1 MLKSMNSQANAPRLK
16 QTTLVIL
23 SAWVAF
29 TLLAAAFFLIEIGM
43 MYDDL
48 AHPSASLLKDLAN
61 LGWSAE
67 AHAIFLITLRL
78 IFGLTHF
85 VIAGLIIYKRPNET
99 IAVFVAFFLVLLGS
113 IFWPPANQIAS
124 QPEFWQ
130 TPRYIAQFLNS
141 IAFLVFFFIFPNG
154 QFTPRWTRTFTAFL
168 IPFIIGVYFFPQ
180 TIFNPRNWGTI
191 PLFIFSITIII
202 VMIYSPIYRYRNISS
217 ITLRQQTKWV
227 VFGIS
232 IALIGYFL
240 IGLPFALNI
249 LQMGTGTASNL
260 AAVTGMML
268 FFLLI
273 PLSIGVAILR
283 FRLWDI
289 DPIINR
295 TLVYGALSLL
305 TILFYVLTV
314 GFFANYF
321 RNTQT
326 NIIISFIA
334 TGIIAIL
341 FEPLR
346 QRLQRGVNRLMYGE
360 RDDPATVL
368 TRLSQRLDSAL
379 VPDSVLQTIVET
391 LAQTLKLPYA
401 AISLLDEEPRFI
413 SNSSLPPSELLHLP
427 LSYQTERVGELTLA
441 PRAAG
446 ESFSPAD
453 LKLIHL
459 IAQQAGVAAYTLRL
473 NNDLQKS
480 RERLVTAQEEERRR
494 LRRDLHDGVGPTLAS
509 LSQRIDTATELVDSD
524 PEKSKQLLKDLKG
537 QVKETVAE
545 IRRLVYALR
554 PPVLDEFGLVSAIRE
569 HTAQYSGPNGMQI
582 IFDVTE
588 PLPSLPAA
596 VEVAAYRIVLEA
608 FTNSVRHAKVT
619 TCQIQIKMENQ
630 TLLLN
635 VSDNGN
641 GLPKGNR
648 AGVGFTSMRER
659 AQELGGECVI
669 ENNPAGG
676 VTVRAR
682 LPVSKELN

>member
-1 MLKSMNSQANAPRLK
+1 
-16 QTTLVIL
+16 L
-23 SAWVAF
+23 SGWVVF

-48 AHPSASLLKDLAN
+48 VHPSASLLKDLAD
-61 LGWSAE
+61 LGWSAQ

-85 VIAGLIIYKRPNET
+85 VIAGFIIYKRLNEN

-124 QPEFWQ
+124 QPEFWK
-130 TPRYIAQFLNS
+130 TPRYIAQFFNS
-141 IAFLVFFFIFPNG
+141 IAFLVFFFTFPNG
-154 QFTPRWTRTFTAFL
+154 HFTPRWTRTFTILL

-180 TIFNPRNWGTI
+180 TIFNPRNWSTI
-191 PLFIFSITIII
+191 PLLLFSIIVII

-249 LQMGTGTASNL
+249 LQMETGTALNL

-283 FRLWDI
+283 FRLWNI

-295 TLVYGALSLL
+295 TLVFGALSLL

-326 NIIISFIA
+326 NIIVSFIA

-346 QRLQRGVNRLMYGE
+346 QQLQRGVNRLMYGE

-379 VPDSVLQTIVET
+379 APDSVLQTIVET

-413 SNSSLPPSELLHLP
+413 STSSLPPSELLHLP

-453 LKLIHL
+453 MKLIYL

-480 RERLVTAQEEERRR
+480 RERLVTPRKKNAAACAVTCTMEWVPPLQ
-494 LRRDLHDGVGPTLAS
+494 VS
-509 LSQRIDTATELVDSD
+509 LSEL
-524 PEKSKQLLKDLKG
+524 
-537 QVKETVAE
+537 T
-545 IRRLVYALR
+545 
-554 PPVLDEFGLVSAIRE
+554 PP
-569 HTAQYSGPNGMQI
+569 
-582 IFDVTE
+582 
-588 PLPSLPAA
+588 
-596 VEVAAYRIVLEA
+596 
-608 FTNSVRHAKVT
+608 
-619 TCQIQIKMENQ
+619 
-630 TLLLN
+630 LN
-635 VSDNGN
+635 
-641 GLPKGNR
+641 
-648 AGVGFTSMRER
+648 
-659 AQELGGECVI
+659 
-669 ENNPAGG
+669 
-676 VTVRAR
+676 
-682 LPVSKELN
+682 